1 MTLKPIPRCFGA
13 ATENN
18 TFNYILSLD
27 EAGRRSTIVRSVVS
41 GQKQREQTMDG
52 TKEILIGDDTEMAIS
67 MQNPIALG
75 IIGGGQLG
83 KMIAQEAKRMSLKV
97 IILDP
102 SHDCPA
108 SSVSD
113 EIIVADFK
121 DEAAIRKLAKLSD
134 IVTYEIELANSTA
147 LKDLEAEKYPVY
159 PSPETLRL
167 IQNKYRQKSFLKD
180 NSISVAKFD
189 LVKSQP
195 QLEQLCD
202 EYGFP
207 AMLKASE
214 NSYDGRG
221 NFLITSRDNIRQ
233 GLLTFQGKECM
244 LEKFIPFVKEIS
256 VMTARNPTGQIESF
270 PVTENIHFNNI
281 LDMTIAPAR
290 ISDKILAKAQVLAQ
304 KTLSALKGAGI
315 FGIEM
320 FVLPDESVVVN
331 EIAPRP
337 HNSGHYSI
345 EACSVSQFEQHIR
358 AVFDLPLSKP
368 RLLSPAVMLNLL
380 GPENGSGPYKILGLK
395 ALFSIPGLKLHVYGK
410 KISKPRRKL
419 GHITI
424 TSQTVE
430 DAISKAERA
439 RNLVR
444 IVLDS

>member
-1 MTLKPIPRCFGA
+1 M
-13 ATENN
+13 
-18 TFNYILSLD
+18 LSLD
-27 EAGRRSTIVRSVVS
+27 EAGRRSNIVRRIVS
-41 GQKQREQTMDG
+41 GQKQSGQRLDG
-52 TKEILIGDDTEMAIS
+52 AKGILQGNTEMSIS

-108 SSVSD
+108 SFVSD
-113 EIIVADFK
+113 EMIVADFK
-121 DEAAIRKLAKLSD
+121 DEAAIRKLATMSD

-180 NSISVAKFD
+180 NNISVAKFD

-195 QLEQLCD
+195 QLEHLC
-202 EYGFP
+202 EQYGFP

-221 NFLITSRDNIRQ
+221 NFLITSRDSISQ

-256 VMTARNPTGQIESF
+256 VMTARNRSGQIESF

-281 LDMTIAPAR
+281 LDTTIAPAR
-290 ISDKILAKAQVLAQ
+290 ISDKVLAKAQVLAQ
-304 KTLSALKGAGI
+304 KTLAALKGAGI

-320 FVLPDESVVVN
+320 FVLPDEGVVVN

-345 EACSVSQFEQHIR
+345 EACSISQFEQHIR
-358 AVFDLPLSKP
+358 AVLDLPLSKP

-380 GPENGSGPYKILGLK
+380 GPENGSGQYKILGLK
-395 ALFSIPGLKLHVYGK
+395 ELFSIPGLKLHVYGK

-439 RNLVR
+439 RNIVK
-444 IVLDS
+444 IVLD